1 MMRPDLA
8 YIDHWIEP
16 GSRVLDL
23 GCGDGALLAHLK
35 EAKQVFDCGL
45 EIDNQRINA
54 CLARGVNVLEQNID
68 AGLANFESDSF
79 DTVVLTQTLQA
90 LRHPDLLVEE
100 MLRVGKRCIISFPNF
115 GYWRYRLY
123 LLFRGRMPMSRHLPD
138 SWYDTDNIHFCTV
151 RDFDDFC
158 RSRQIKVL
166 DRTVL
171 NSRFRQ
177 GALIGLNPNLL
188 GVNATFHITR

>member
-1 MMRPDLA
+1 MRADLA

-23 GCGDGALLAHLK
+23 GCGDGALLHHLK
-35 EAKQVFDCGL
+35 NSKQIFDCGI
-45 EIDNQRINA
+45 EIDVERINA
-54 CLARGVNVLEQNID
+54 CLAKGVNVIEQNID
-68 AGLANFESDSF
+68 NGLSNFESGSF

-90 LRHPDLLVEE
+90 LRHPDRLVEE

-115 GYWRYRLY
+115 GYWRYRFY
-123 LLFRGRMPMSRHLPD
+123 LLFRGRMPMSPHLPD

-151 RDFDDFC
+151 SDFADFC
-158 RSRQIKVL
+158 HSRQIKVL

-171 NSRFRQ
+171 NDRF
-177 GALIGLNPNLL
+177 GASTLINLSPNLL
-188 GVNATFHITR
+188 GVNATFHISR